1 MAKTVEF
8 CYFYKYSMIILY
20 TNERAFEKHIELI
33 LVGTTCEERKR
44 KWVITNKV
52 VTVKVK
58 VS

>member
-1 MAKTVEF
+1 MNFVIF
-8 CYFYKYSMIILY
+8 IKYSMIILY

-52 VTVKVK
+52 VTDKVK
-58 VS
+58 MS